1 MEKPAAESV
10 RADLPAAAAPRRED
24 TAAVRDSV
32 YDPVMTARRVNV
44 YYGDKHAVKNV
55 SLDIGRNQVLSM
67 IGPSGCGKSTFLRCL
82 NRMNDTIASARVEGR
97 ITLDGQDIYDQRQDV
112 AQLRA
117 RVGIV
122 FQKPTPFP
130 HSIYAN
136 VAYGPRIHGLV
147 KNRSDMDELVTVSL
161 QRAGLWD
168 EVKDRLAQPGTSLS
182 GGQQQR
188 LCVARTIAINPE
200 VILMDE
206 PTSALDPIA
215 SARIEDLI
223 DELRANYAIAIVTHN
238 MQQAARVS
246 QRTAY
251 FHMGDLIEVG
261 PTDLVFTNPQQRLTE
276 DYITGRFG

>member
-1 MEKPAAESV
+1 MKVAEKTV
-10 RADLPAAAAPRRED
+10 GVDLAAAVPQGER
-24 TAAVRDSV
+24 TAAARDSV
-32 YDPVMTARRVNV
+32 YDPVMTARQVNV

-82 NRMNDTIASARVEGR
+82 NRMNDTIVSARVEGK
-97 ITLDGQDIYDQRQDV
+97 ITLDGQDIYDPRQDV

-147 KNRSDMDELVTVSL
+147 KSRGDMDELVTVSL

-168 EVKDRLAQPGTSLS
+168 EVKDRLSQPGTSLS

-188 LCVARTIAINPE
+188 LCIARTIAINPE

-206 PTSALDPIA
+206 PTSALDPVA

-223 DELRANYAIAIVTHN
+223 DELRANYAITIVTHN